1 MLKSLTLPVLYCLT
15 YLAAEL
21 AIKAR
26 EKKRR
31 PFAGS
36 PRFVSDIE
44 FYLEPD
50 TNAELEGARDA
61 RRERA

>member
-1 MLKSLTLPVLYCLT
+1 M
-15 YLAAEL
+15 YLAAEM

-31 PFAGS
+31 PFAGP
-36 PRFVSDIE
+36 PRFLSDVE
-44 FYLEPD
+44 FCLEPD
-50 TNAELEGARDA
+50 ADAELEGARDA